1 MTRPTVLQQFAIAL
15 IVMFLVIVESRA
27 QTRTTTKSPPVIPC
41 SGANEERLE
50 CGPLCGDKM
59 CTTLRAFNPASIRCT
74 KLCAPGCFC
83 RSGYVHV
90 DQQPAADAPVET
102 TNAPS
107 PVCSGQ
113 YERYDDCGNPC
124 SERTCENLRRI
135 DLHCS
140 KQCVAGCYCQN
151 GYVRKVPD
159 GTCIPKIRCAL
170 NPL

>member
-1 MTRPTVLQQFAIAL
+1 MPRCGFLSLLLIVSLGLATNVDAIA
-15 IVMFLVIVESRA
+15 
-27 QTRTTTKSPPVIPC
+27 
-41 SGANEERLE
+41 
-50 CGPLCGDKM
+50 D
-59 CTTLRAFNPASIRCT
+59 
-74 KLCAPGCFC
+74 
-83 RSGYVHV
+83 V